1 MKNRQAGAI
10 AREIQTQI
18 MILGTFLA
26 IFWGVETID
35 VRLVG

>member
-1 MKNRQAGAI
+1 MKNRQAGTI

-18 MILGTFLA
+18 MILSTFLA

>member
-1 MKNRQAGAI
+1 MKNRPANAI
-10 AREIQTQI
+10 ATEIKTQI
-18 MILGTFLA
+18 AILGIFLA